1 MEKPQILWVAHSYA
15 SQGGGVKNHQ
25 HPYYHM
31 IFVLTGKLNFTIDE
45 KTFTVDSENCVLI
58 PRKNNHTYINNDE
71 TTVEYLEIKFSLT
84 KDSLDSQLCRRG
96 VCVSDNKIIGMLF
109 RQILNEYAT
118 FDNRSEQATASYLL
132 ALLNLFGESE
142 RHNREQQFRY
152 IDASDY
158 SKLSQ
163 QIIKY
168 LEEHYHEDLSLDSLA
183 AALNR
188 NKSYLCDSFRK
199 DTHST
204 ILDSLNFIRIRKAA
218 ELVVYSEYNLTRV
231 SELCG
236 FASVSHFNRV
246 FLKYVGITPGQCRRA
261 YPSEILITPD
271 NKQYADRTK
280 RFMYS
285 VLAQKRITQE
295 MIKGLDLLEQ
305 EGIVAK

>member
-1 MEKPQILWVAHSYA
+1 MDKPQILWVAHSYA
-15 SQGGGVKNHQ
+15 VSDEGVKNHH

-31 IFVLTGKLNFTIDE
+31 IYVLTGELDFVIDDE
-45 KTFTVDSENCVLI
+45 EYTLTSGSCVLV
-58 PRKNNHTYINNDE
+58 PRKSDHTYINNRK

-84 KDSLDSQLCRRG
+84 KNALDSQILRRG

-109 RQILNEYAT
+109 QQILSEYAT
-118 FDNRSEQATASYLL
+118 FDNRSDNATVSYLL
-132 ALLNLFGESE
+132 AILNLFGENE
-142 RHNREQQFRY
+142 RYQRQQQFRF

-168 LEEHYHEDLSLDSLA
+168 LETHYHEDLSLDSLA
-183 AALNR
+183 KAMNR
-188 NKSYLCDSFRK
+188 NKSYLCVSFKK
-199 DTHST
+199 DTQLT
-204 ILDSLNFIRIRKAA
+204 ILDCLNSIRIRRAA

-271 NKQYADRTK
+271 NKEYTDRTK

-295 MIKGLDLLEQ
+295 MINLDTNKSDE
-305 EGIVAK
+305 